1 MSKASDA
8 RRNALYEIILN
19 EGRVRVGDLARAL
32 DVTTETIRKDLKV
45 LEDRGVLIK
54 KHGSA
59 TVRNAY
65 YQLPFDVKLQEDT
78 LQKQWIARKALDF
91 IQDDSIVYLDPGST
105 CLQLAKL
112 LRLKKNITVLTN
124 SLPIGDIICDS
135 GLELIMAGGKLQKKG
150 RAFIGYYTTNV
161 IDSIRIDIAFLGC
174 DGFQDMDGPM
184 TFSMEHAEINRHI
197 LRQSRKS
204 ILLCDSSKFTKTST
218 YQFAKFSDY
227 DVMITNPISEEEQT
241 MVKGVKQL
249 IMVDEHTFE

>member
-65 YQLPFDVKLQEDT
+65 YQLPFDVKLQENT
-78 LQKQWIARKALDF
+78 VQKQWIARKALDF

-135 GLELIMAGGKLQKKG
+135 GLELIMA
-150 RAFIGYYTTNV
+150 
-161 IDSIRIDIAFLGC
+161 
-174 DGFQDMDGPM
+174 
-184 TFSMEHAEINRHI
+184 
-197 LRQSRKS
+197 
-204 ILLCDSSKFTKTST
+204 
-218 YQFAKFSDY
+218 
-227 DVMITNPISEEEQT
+227 
-241 MVKGVKQL
+241 
-249 IMVDEHTFE
+249 

>member
-65 YQLPFDVKLQEDT
+65 YQLPFDVKLQENT

-174 DGFQDMDGPM
+174 DGFQ
-184 TFSMEHAEINRHI
+184 EINRHI